1 MGVAE
6 DVKVEKSGCSNRRD
20 AEEGKRDA
28 NRGRLD
34 KLIME
39 EIGKVEKVLYEEAV
53 NYRDT
58 ITANRKADFFPS
70 GVSSL

>member
-1 MGVAE
+1 MSKLKKV
-6 DVKVEKSGCSNRRD
+6 DVVIVEMLKKVKEMQIGGD
-20 AEEGKRDA
+20 
-28 NRGRLD
+28 LD

-58 ITANRKADFFPS
+58 ITANKKADFFPS